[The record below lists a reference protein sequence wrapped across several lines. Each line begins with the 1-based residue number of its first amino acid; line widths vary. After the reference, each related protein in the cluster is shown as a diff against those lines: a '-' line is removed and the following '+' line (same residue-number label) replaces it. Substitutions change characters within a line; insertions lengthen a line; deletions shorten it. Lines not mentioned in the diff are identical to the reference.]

1 MNQPYIY
8 QTKSG
13 RLTEARKAELRL
25 IAKSKLKMNVKTP
38 LKKVLKELDIEEDR
52 FYRFM
57 EEFIKADVAKIA
69 EQMKKKELKN
79 KKIQEKR
86 KATIKAKKN
95 PLVSFVYNTDKFF
108 GFDQWREIM
117 AQHMG
122 QNITMSYINY
132 NNNIEETHE
141 YSIPSE
147 NKSFK
152 KFTKDLWF
160 GEYHWRRTSD
170 EVIFDNDGK
179 LVVLIAQNIKKLDKT
194 INQLFREGE
203 TNCLLTPIKKW
214 VMSKLDEIKNNRSR
228 EKYITML
235 NKLDKYLEQYTNG
248 VPRENIKE
256 IANNLRITIS
266 VELPF
271 QKEPYILE
279 KPDTKS
285 QTSFKFMNTIIDHV
299 DEITDLSKFNE
310 CSVTELSNKVKELN
324 EKNIPYYFTMN
335 NRNINKIYTNGEIY
349 GLSSKYYKFISDFE
363 NKYNIIGWKID
374 ALKHTELTKFLDN
387 SCHYNCCMDFN
398 EYDEICMSQPNVMH
412 IDQTAC
418 YKNFHT
424 CKYYIGFLSKITDFR
439 FTDKIQ
445 GVGIYQIT
453 DIKITNEKFKRYN
466 DFLKFY
472 VNNNSYP
479 VPALHFLDSVGT
491 YKIIGGCWG
500 MDSKI
505 DMSFCNEDGS
515 TFMDKDNK
523 VPYYSKYFGLCNS
536 LNYNKKYC
544 LHGTEEIAQVIR
556 QNTESEV
563 YLYNEGLDY
572 EEQNYGK
579 SMKRLISVKTK
590 KSHVFHLSHLTS
602 FILEYARL
610 NIIEQLMEMP
620 FENIIR
626 VNSDGIYFNKYNGV
640 VLKNN
645 YREKESEC
653 YNEETG
659 KFTTYSTAEEFCSNT
674 IHDDITYNFGKYRD
688 FYKSELAI
696 GGGGSGKTHYNLT
709 DDGCVNVMYIA
720 PSWKLA
726 RNKAVE
732 YGCRVATHASL
743 LMCDPTNKSFQFS
756 NVLLIDEVSMLTN
769 EAKNKILNF
778 YAGWKIVFCGDI
790 KYQLPFIQTGK
801 EIQTEF
807 NSDYIDNIMEFNTD
821 YRATCDTLKS
831 LKQETR
837 NLIDDSE
844 MMTPNYLLD
853 KLQKCNNIEKMYN
866 IDDMILCQFHKNKD
880 EYTKQFTGKFSK
892 EKYYITETSIKY
904 SCGDIIITDEII
916 DKQFKPEVRHSFTV
930 HSIQGETCHTKL
942 FIHRARMTLRMF
954 YTAIS
959 RAKKYEQIYLIE

>member
-1 MNQPYIY
+1 MNQQYIY

-13 RLTEARKAELRL
+13 RLTNQRKAELRL

-38 LKKVLKELDIEEDR
+38 LKKVLNELNIEEDR

-57 EEFIKADVAKIA
+57 EEFMKEEIKKNA
-69 EQMKKKELKN
+69 EEMRRKELKN
-79 KKIQEKR
+79 KKTQEKR
-86 KATIKAKKN
+86 KATIRAKKN
-95 PLVSFVYNTDKFF
+95 PLVSFVYNAPN
-108 GFDQWREIM
+108 GFEAWREIM
-117 AQHMG
+117 SQHMG
-122 QNITMSYINY
+122 QNITMSYIDN
-132 NNNIEETHE
+132 NNNIIETHE
-141 YSIPSE
+141 YSVPAE
-147 NKSFK
+147 NKTFRQFCK
-152 KFTKDLWF
+152 QRWF
-160 GEYHWRRTSD
+160 GQYDW
-170 EVIFDNDGK
+170 INDSNELMNGLVGK
-179 LVVLIAQNIKKLDKT
+179 MVVLVAHNIKKLDKT

-203 TNCLLTPIKKW
+203 TNCLLTPIKNW
-214 VMSKLDEIKNNRSR
+214 VVGKLDEIKNERSR

-271 QKEPYILE
+271 QKEPFILE

-285 QTSFKFMNTIIDHV
+285 QTSFKFMNTKHNHV
-299 DEITDLSKFNE
+299 DEITDLTKFNE
-310 CSVTELSNKVKELN
+310 CSVTDLSNKVKEL
-324 EKNIPYYFTMN
+324 EKQNTSYYFTMN
-335 NRNINKIYTNGEIY
+335 NRTINKIYVGGEVY

-363 NKYNIIGWKID
+363 NKYNITGWKID
-374 ALKHTELTKFLDN
+374 ALKHTELTKFLEN
-387 SCHYNCCMDFN
+387 SCHYNCCMDFELAFQSEQRKITRN
-398 EYDEICMSQPNVMH
+398 KVMH

-418 YKNFHT
+418 YKNFNT

-479 VPALHFLDSVGT
+479 VPALNFLDSVGT
-491 YKIIGGCWG
+491 YRIIGGCWG
-500 MDSKI
+500 MDTKL
-505 DMSFCNEDGS
+505 DMSFNNEDGS

-536 LNYNKKYC
+536 LNYEKTYY
-544 LHGTEEIAQVIR
+544 LQGTEEIAQVIR
-556 QNTESEV
+556 QNTDCEV
-563 YLYNEGLDY
+563 LR
-572 EEQNYGK
+572 YGTNLFNNTDNNK
-579 SMKRLISVKTK
+579 NALTSVKTK
-590 KSHVFHLSHLTS
+590 KSHVFHLSHLTA

-626 VNSDGIYFNKYNGV
+626 VNSDGIYFNEYDGV

-653 YNEETG
+653 FNTESGT
-659 KFTTYSTAEEFCSNT
+659 FTTYSIAEEFCSNT
-674 IHDDITYNFGKYRD
+674 IHYDITYKFAKSRNF
-688 FYKSELAI
+688 FKSELAV

-709 DDGCVNVMYIA
+709 DDGSVNVMYIA

-769 EAKNKILNF
+769 EAKDKILSF
-778 YAGWKIVFCGDI
+778 YSGWKIVFCGDI

-831 LKQETR
+831 LKHETR
-837 NLIDDSE
+837 NLIDNHE
-844 MMTPNYLLD
+844 MMTPNWLLD
-853 KLQKCNNIEKMYN
+853 KLQKCADIEKMYN